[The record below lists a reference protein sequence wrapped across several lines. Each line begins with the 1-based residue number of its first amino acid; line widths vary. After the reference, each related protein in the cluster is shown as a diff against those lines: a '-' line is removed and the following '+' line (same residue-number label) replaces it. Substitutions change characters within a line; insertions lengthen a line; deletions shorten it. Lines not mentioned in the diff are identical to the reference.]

1 MRTIIVTSTK
11 PYTGKSGMCIALIG
25 HFAARG
31 LDVGYFKPYGSMPVV
46 DGDITTDEDALYVNR
61 VLPRPSEL
69 ADVCPVVR
77 SQALIERVLAG
88 EEPFADADVLAAFE
102 RCAAGRD
109 VMVVE
114 GPTEPAQGASVGL
127 SALRVAALLDA
138 RILLVDR
145 PRPTD
150 LPEDAVWVGQ
160 LYGEALGGVVLNGID
175 ESRLPVA
182 RGRVS
187 EFLERRGIPVLGVI
201 AHDPELSAV
210 TVSEI
215 VSALGGTV
223 LTASDRVE
231 DTVESFMVGAMGQ
244 DKALRFFRR
253 KANKAVITGGD
264 RADVQLAALETS
276 TRCIVLTGNQ
286 MPGAAVMSRAEDLGV
301 PMVLVDTDT
310 LTAVERMEALF
321 GRVHLHDP
329 QKAAR
334 IREMFERDVDLGR
347 LSAVFGLDEEKA

>member
-11 PYTGKSGMCIALIG
+11 PYTGKSGLCVALIG
-25 HFAARG
+25 HLSARG
-31 LDVGYFKPYGSMPVV
+31 LDVGYFKPYGTMPVTE
-46 DGDITTDEDALYVNR
+46 GDVTTDEDALYVNR
-61 VLPRPSEL
+61 LLARPSTL

-77 SQALIERVLAG
+77 TQGFIERVLSG
-88 EEPFADADVLAAFE
+88 ERTPSTDDVLASFA
-102 RCAAGRD
+102 RCAEGRD

-114 GPTEPAQGASVGL
+114 GPTEPAQGACAGL
-127 SALRVAALLDA
+127 SAVTIASLLDA
-138 RILLVDR
+138 SVLLVDR

-150 LPEDAVWVGQ
+150 LPEDALWVSS
-160 LYGEALGGVVLNGID
+160 LLGERLGGVVFNGID
-175 ESRLPVA
+175 ESRLRVVREHVA
-182 RGRVS
+182 P
-187 EFLERRGIPVLGVI
+187 FLESRSVPVLGVI
-201 AHDPELSAV
+201 GQDPALSSV
-210 TVSEI
+210 TVAEI
-215 VSALGGTV
+215 VEALNGTV
-223 LTASDRVE
+223 LTAPDRVG

-286 MPGAAVMSRAEDLGV
+286 VPGAAVMSRAEELGV

-310 LTAVERMEALF
+310 LTAVERLEMLF

-329 QKAAR
+329 VKASR
-334 IREMFERDVDLGR
+334 IREMFERDVDLER
-347 LSAVFGLDEEKA
+347 LSAVFGLDA

>member
-1 MRTIIVTSTK
+1 MRTIVVTSTK
-11 PYTGKSGMCIALIG
+11 PYTGKSGLCVALIG
-25 HFAARG
+25 HLAARG

-46 DGDITTDEDALYVNR
+46 EGDVTTDEDALYVNR
-61 VLPRPSEL
+61 ILPRPSEL

-77 SQALIERVLAG
+77 SQGLIERVLAG
-88 EEPFADADVLAAFE
+88 EESVADEGVLAAFG

-109 VMVVE
+109 VMIVE
-114 GPTEPAQGASVGL
+114 GPTEPAQGACVGL
-127 SALRVAALLDA
+127 SALRVASLLDA
-138 RILLVDR
+138 RILLIDR

-150 LPEDAVWVGQ
+150 LPEDAVWVAE
-160 LYGEALGGVVLNGID
+160 LYGESLGGVVLNGVD
-175 ESRLPVA
+175 ESRLAVV
-182 RGRVS
+182 RGRVTD
-187 EFLERRGIPVLGVI
+187 FLEGRGIPVLGVI
-201 AHDPELSAV
+201 GHDPALSAV
-210 TVSEI
+210 TVAEI
-215 VSALGGTV
+215 VAALGGTV
-223 LTASDRVE
+223 LTAGDRVS

-310 LTAVERMEALF
+310 LTAVERMESLF

-329 QKAAR
+329 VKAER
-334 IREMFERDVDLGR
+334 IREMFERDVDLDR
-347 LSAVFGLDEEKA
+347 LAAVFGLDA

>member
-1 MRTIIVTSTK
+1 MRTIVVTSTK
-11 PYTGKSGMCIALIG
+11 PYTGKSGLCIALIG

-46 DGDITTDEDALYVNR
+46 EGGVTTDEDALYVNR

-77 SQALIERVLAG
+77 SQGLIERVLTG
-88 EEPFADADVLAAFE
+88 EDVVAEQDVLAAFG

-109 VMVVE
+109 VMIVE
-114 GPTEPAQGASVGL
+114 GPTEPAQGACVGL
-127 SALRVAALLDA
+127 SAMRVATMLDA
-138 RILLVDR
+138 RILLIDR

-150 LPEDAVWVGQ
+150 LPEDAVWVGE
-160 LYGEALGGVVLNGID
+160 LYGDALGGVVLNGID
-175 ESRLPVA
+175 ESRLAVA
-182 RGRVS
+182 RGRVA
-187 EFLERRGIPVLGVI
+187 EFLEGRGIPVLGVI
-201 AHDPELSAV
+201 GQDPALSAV
-210 TVSEI
+210 TVAEI
-215 VSALGGTV
+215 VAALGGTV
-223 LTASDRVE
+223 LTAGDRVS

-310 LTAVERMEALF
+310 LTAVERMESLF

-329 QKAAR
+329 VKASR
-334 IREMFERDVDLGR
+334 IREMFERDVDLDR
-347 LSAVFGLDEEKA
+347 LAAVFGLDQ